1 MSVSQKTDAVLKT
14 EDTSLVDDLNP
25 LDQNYNNNIALE
37 RKPNNEMDEK
47 KNKKVKFNQKI
58 DEIQIE
64 SYKKFNRANTSSKS
78 GFRSNTIRCQCLLF

>member
-14 EDTSLVDDLNP
+14 DETSLVDDLNP
-25 LDQNYNNNIALE
+25 MDQNHNNIDRE
-37 RKPNNEMDEK
+37 QEPNNEMDEK
-47 KNKKVKFNQKI
+47 KDKKVKFNQKI

-78 GFRSNTIRCQCLLF
+78 AFRSKTIRCQCLLF